1 MPKRTIAVL
10 AVLMLGVVG
19 AASKYKP
26 GGDTA
31 AATGPEAETAGETGA
46 SADCVDQTG
55 GDATITISGF
65 AYDVTCLTVS
75 ASNGITIVNEDPSA
89 HSFTVEGGVI
99 DETLDAGQTAKGG
112 RSPSSSRAPRS
123 TAGSSPD
130 GRHDRGRVTLRTP
143 AAAGPSG
150 PSATP

>member
-10 AVLMLGVVG
+10 AVLMLGVVRCS
-19 AASKYKP
+19 SKYKP

-99 DETLDAGQTAKGG
+99 DETLDAGQTAVKSFSELEPGTYSFNHRFIPRWSA
-112 RSPSSSRAPRS
+112 RSWSSDAQNPSRCRAF
-123 TAGSSPD
+123 GS
-130 GRHDRGRVTLRTP
+130 
-143 AAAGPSG
+143 
-150 PSATP
+150 SATP